1 MKRYL
6 ICLLLP
12 IGLWWH
18 SAAHAAL
25 NVLACEPEW
34 GALVAELAGDKA
46 AIHVATTPRQDP
58 HRIEARPSLIAR
70 ARNADLLVCNGA
82 ELEIGWLPLL
92 QRESGNPRV
101 QPGQPGWFEAAQ
113 YVELIEKPSSLDRS
127 AGDVHAAGNPHFHVD
142 PRNLLPVA
150 TALAARLA
158 EIDAANAA
166 HYQHRLTDFRQR
178 WQAAITRWEQ
188 RAAPLRGMPVAVQH
202 KNWSYLLRWLGM
214 KAVIDL
220 EPKSGVEPSA
230 AYLAEVVQRLRQT
243 PVRMVLR
250 ASYHSPRPA
259 QWVAQHS
266 GIAAVELP
274 FTVGASEQATDL
286 FGVYD
291 DIIERLLEASQ

>member
-1 MKRYL
+1 MKRL
-6 ICLLLP
+6 FLPALLLAA
-12 IGLWWH
+12 LFAN
-18 SAAHAAL
+18 SASQAAL

-46 AIHVATTPRQDP
+46 HLNVATTPRQDP
-58 HRIEARPSLIAR
+58 HHIEARPSLIAR

-92 QRESGNPRV
+92 QRESGNSRI

-113 YVELIEKPSSLDRS
+113 HVELIERPETLDRS

-142 PRNLLPVA
+142 PRNILPVA
-150 TALAARLA
+150 EALAARLA
-158 EIDAANAA
+158 ALDAANAA
-166 HYQHRLTDFRQR
+166 HYISRLADFRQR
-178 WQAAITRWEQ
+178 WQAAIARWEQ
-188 RAAPLRGMPVAVQH
+188 RAAPLKGVPVAVQH
-202 KNWSYLLRWLGM
+202 KNWGYLLRWLDM

-220 EPKSGVEPSA
+220 EPKAGVEPSA
-230 AYLAEVVQRLRQT
+230 AYLAEVVQRLKQT
-243 PVRMVLR
+243 PARMVLR

-274 FTVGASEQATDL
+274 FTVGASSSAVDL
-286 FGVYD
+286 FGLFD
-291 DIIERLLEASQ
+291 DIIERLLEALP

>member
-6 ICLLLP
+6 ICFLLP

-58 HRIEARPSLIAR
+58 HHIEARPSLIAR

-92 QRESGNPRV
+92 QRESGNTRI

-113 YVELIEKPSSLDRS
+113 HVVLLEKPETLDRR
-127 AGDVHAAGNPHFHVD
+127 AGDVHAAGNPHFHGD
-142 PRNLLPVA
+142 PRNILPVA
-150 TALAARLA
+150 MALAARLA
-158 EIDAANAA
+158 EIDAANAT

-178 WQAAITRWEQ
+178 WQAAIARWEQ

-202 KNWSYLLRWLGM
+202 KNWSYLLHWLGM
-214 KAVIDL
+214 QAVIDL
-220 EPKSGVEPSA
+220 EPKPGVEPSA
-230 AYLAEVVQRLRQT
+230 AYLAEVVQRLKQT

-250 ASYHSPRPA
+250 ASYQSPRPA

-274 FTVGASEQATDL
+274 FTVAASEGAGDL
-286 FGVYD
+286 FGLYD
-291 DIIERLLEASQ
+291 DIIERLLGASQ

>member
-46 AIHVATTPRQDP
+46 HINVATTPRQDP
-58 HRIEARPSLIAR
+58 HHIEARPSLIAR
-70 ARNADLLVCNGA
+70 ARTADLLVCNGA
-82 ELEIGWLPLL
+82 ELELGWLPLL
-92 QRESGNPRV
+92 QRESGNARI
-101 QPGQPGWFEAAQ
+101 QTGQAGWFEAAH
-113 YVELIEKPSSLDRS
+113 YVELIEKPATLDRS
-127 AGDVHAAGNPHFHVD
+127 AGDVHAAGNPHVHGD
-142 PRNLLPVA
+142 PRNILPIA
-150 TALAARLA
+150 QALATRLGEIDPANATYYQQRLA
-158 EIDAANAA
+158 NF
-166 HYQHRLTDFRQR
+166 HSR
-178 WQAAITRWEQ
+178 WQAAIARWEQ

-202 KNWSYLLRWLGM
+202 KNWSYLLHWLGM

-230 AYLAEVVQRLRQT
+230 AYLAEVVQRLKQT

-266 GIAAVELP
+266 GLPAVELP
-274 FTVGASEQATDL
+274 FTVGASEGAGDL
-286 FGVYD
+286 FGLYD
-291 DIIERLLEASQ
+291 DIIERLLGALP